1 MWQVTRWERG
11 GSHSTR
17 SFKTEEAAQQHVR
30 EEKLAIISAVSNDKL
45 RAAFVAVY
53 VLFVLFLFLVR

>member
-30 EEKLAIISAVSNDKL
+30 EEKLAIITVVSNDKL

-53 VLFVLFLFLVR
+53 VAHHS